1 MWVPQVSGSDPVRI
15 TKGSGHNWQPDS
27 PAEDLRVGA
36 CLGWREKSVVVF
48 SSSKPIPA
56 HMPLHPRENGL
67 FPVRPSVALLL
78 VLLPAQSLD
87 AKAL

>member
-1 MWVPQVSGSDPVRI
+1 
-15 TKGSGHNWQPDS
+15 
-27 PAEDLRVGA
+27 
-36 CLGWREKSVVVF
+36 
-48 SSSKPIPA
+48 
-56 HMPLHPRENGL
+56 MPLQLILIRVKMGL